1 MAVWTEMKKF
11 CVVTNVEKDKGYKT
25 ARQLKELLERL
36 GGECLLVQDRF
47 VETEEEDFI
56 DYHDIPT
63 DTDCIIILGGDGTLI
78 QAAIDMHQLKIPFL
92 GVNLGTLGFLT
103 EIEVENLEK
112 DVKKLLETEGRIE
125 KRMLLCGTISA
136 GGEIEKELAFN
147 DFVISKA
154 GLCRL
159 ITLDVYVNDEW
170 IDTYVADGL
179 IVSSPTGSTGYN
191 LSAGGPVL
199 VPEVPAMILT
209 PICPHSL
216 NKRSLVVSSGDRI
229 KIVVGQSKAEAED
242 ESIVIPDGNCIG
254 RLATGDW
261 IEICS
266 AKDEVR
272 LVRLK
277 DISLLGRLRQKLGR
291 EQKGF
296 TSSEISG
303 IM

>member
-1 MAVWTEMKKF
+1 MKKF

-25 ARQLKELLERL
+25 ARQLKELLENL
-36 GGECLLVQDRF
+36 GGECILVQDRF
-47 VETEEEDFI
+47 VETCEDEFI
-56 DYHDIPT
+56 DYRDIPK

-78 QAAIDMHQLKIPFL
+78 QAAIDMHQFKIPFL

-103 EIEVENLEK
+103 EIEVENLER
-112 DVKKLLETEGRIE
+112 DLKKLLETEGRIE
-125 KRMLLCGTISA
+125 KRMLLKGKISIQGA
-136 GGEIEKELAFN
+136 LEEELALN

-179 IVSSPTGSTGYN
+179 IISSPTGSTGYN

-199 VPEVPAMILT
+199 VPEVPAMIIT

-216 NKRSLVVSSGDRI
+216 NKRSLVVSSQDKI
-229 KIVVGQSKAEAED
+229 KVVVGQSKTAAED
-242 ESIVIPDGNCIG
+242 EAVVIPDGSCTG
-254 RLATGDW
+254 RLVTGDW
-261 IEICS
+261 MEICP
-266 AKDEVR
+266 AKDKVQ

-277 DISLLGRLRQKLGR
+277 EMSLLGRLRQKLGR
-291 EQKGF
+291 EL
-296 TSSEISG
+296 E
-303 IM
+303 